1 MNITVEQVQGAVP
14 ITIVSTHG
22 DLDASN
28 YQELIS
34 RARELYNSG
43 TRDLL
48 LDMTD
53 TPFMS
58 SAGIVALHAVALLMR
73 HEQPPDPDS
82 GWEAFHA
89 IDRDLDSGRQQHL
102 KLLNPQPRIERAL
115 EKTGLKQIFDIFT
128 DRDAAIASFGVA

>member
-14 ITIVSTHG
+14 VTILHTQG

-28 YQELIS
+28 YQELVDK
-34 RARELYNSG
+34 AREIYNSG
-43 TRDLL
+43 ARDLL
-48 LDMTD
+48 LDMTN

-73 HEQPPDPDS
+73 NEKPPDPES

-89 IDRDLDSGRQQHL
+89 IDRDLDSGRQQHV
-102 KLLNPQPRIERAL
+102 KLLNPQPRVERAL
-115 EKTGLKQIFDIFT
+115 DKTGLKQIFDIYT
-128 DRDAAIASFGVA
+128 DREAAIAAFQ

>member
-14 ITIVSTHG
+14 VTVLRTQG

-28 YQELIS
+28 YQELIA

-43 TRDLL
+43 TRDIL

-73 HEQPPDPDS
+73 NEQPPDPES

-89 IDRDLDSGRQQHL
+89 IDRDLDSGQQQHV
-102 KLLNPQPRIERAL
+102 KLLNPQPRVERAL
-115 EKTGLKQIFDIFT
+115 EKTGLKQFFEIFT
-128 DRDAAIASFGVA
+128 DRETAIAAFR